1 MCVLGW
7 ISRSHARHGN
17 EIQTPGRC
25 WLPAKH
31 WDAWF
36 LNSSKSKTRL
46 KFMKLGMLSWSGIN
60 MLWWK
65 FCPIWGRFG
74 YMLLTNR
81 SFSQQA
87 WWISVGNVPP
97 LGTKWY
103 PLPLIAFKK
112 FSRVNIEQQECCVNF
127 CDFSGFVWTFLCI
140 KWVFN
145 AFMCIIQIWTTCTC
159 SSAYK
164 LVEKSNLCPWVHA

>member
-7 ISRSHARHGN
+7 ISRSHARDGN
-17 EIQTPGRC
+17 EIQTPGQF

-36 LNSSKSKTRL
+36 LSSSKSKTRL
-46 KFMKLGMLSWSGIN
+46 KFMNLACYHGAASTCRGTD
-60 MLWWK
+60 
-65 FCPIWGRFG
+65 FVPFG
-74 YMLLTNR
+74 AGWVYASHKPKLLTTSMMVFGR
-81 SFSQQA
+81 ERPTFGDET
-87 WWISVGNVPP
+87 IS
-97 LGTKWY
+97 
-103 PLPLIAFKK
+103 IASYCFLKI
-112 FSRVNIEQQECCVNF
+112 SRVNIEQQECCVIF
-127 CDFSGFVWTFLCI
+127 CDFLGFVWTFLCI
-140 KWVFN
+140 NWVFN